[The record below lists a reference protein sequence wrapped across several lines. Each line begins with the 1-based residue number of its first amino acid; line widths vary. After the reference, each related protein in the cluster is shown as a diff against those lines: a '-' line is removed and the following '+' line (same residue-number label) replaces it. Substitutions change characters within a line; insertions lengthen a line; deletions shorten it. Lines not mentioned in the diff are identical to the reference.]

1 VSTLW
6 SRFVRD
12 YQSAGD
18 HYYREGKL
26 NRAAEMYARAGNWLE
41 AARAACRAEQLDRAL
56 EYLDQGEDHEAAGDL
71 LAAHGAEREA
81 VRYYERAGALWK
93 AGEAALRTKQALR
106 AAALFERSGGFSR
119 AAECYEQSGDLDS
132 AIRAWA
138 SESEKLERDGEIA
151 DARRIDAHRAQLL
164 ARVGRPAEAAQ
175 LCERLGQPALAAEM
189 WMRASKP
196 ELAIE
201 RFLDAGEA
209 RRAAALL
216 ERVPAVDPEQK
227 ARVLSA
233 AAHHREAA
241 ELYLELDRPED
252 AAIALE
258 AAGDWLRAAELRRR
272 NGELAPAADLYF
284 RAGAYAVAAECFSE
298 LGVLDRAGEAYARS
312 GRPDRAASCYLAVG
326 RPLDAARMF
335 LAAEDQESAASALQA
350 VEADDPDYRTAT
362 LMLAPLLIRAGEGG
376 AVLDRIDLV
385 PAEEATDEEV
395 LDVSYWRARALE
407 LLGDLE
413 AACGELDTVVRRAR
427 DHRDAAKRVLKI
439 RTMLG
444 HRRDGTRRSVAGSLE
459 PGYLLQG
466 RYEIQDEIGRGGM
479 SRVYR
484 ALDVQLGERL
494 AVKVLYPTAIDAD
507 KAEGRLLNEVQLCRR
522 ITHPNVVRIYDFG
535 RFECGLF
542 VTMEL
547 LDGMTLADLLAVE
560 GRLAIK
566 QVHPLLGEVL
576 EGLAAAHRHRVVHRD
591 LKPANIAVTPERAK
605 IMDFGIACLED
616 ADSSLTRT
624 GQVVGSPMYMSPE
637 QIQGF
642 DLDGRSDLY
651 SFGVLAFTLLAGHE
665 PFRASTPT
673 AVSLK
678 HLQEPP
684 PDLRVIRP
692 DLDEG
697 WHRFVTKLLEKD
709 RSFRFDTAEEVLAE
723 LRTLPVGVRSSPRRN
738 AS

>member
-1 VSTLW
+1 
-6 SRFVRD
+6 
-12 YQSAGD
+12 
-18 HYYREGKL
+18 
-26 NRAAEMYARAGNWLE
+26 
-41 AARAACRAEQLDRAL
+41 
-56 EYLDQGEDHEAAGDL
+56 
-71 LAAHGAEREA
+71 
-81 VRYYERAGALWK
+81 
-93 AGEAALRTKQALR
+93 
-106 AAALFERSGGFSR
+106 
-119 AAECYEQSGDLDS
+119 
-132 AIRAWA
+132 
-138 SESEKLERDGEIA
+138 
-151 DARRIDAHRAQLL
+151 
-164 ARVGRPAEAAQ
+164 
-175 LCERLGQPALAAEM
+175 
-189 WMRASKP
+189 
-196 ELAIE
+196 
-201 RFLDAGEA
+201 
-209 RRAAALL
+209 
-216 ERVPAVDPEQK
+216 
-227 ARVLSA
+227 
-233 AAHHREAA
+233 
-241 ELYLELDRPED
+241 
-252 AAIALE
+252 
-258 AAGDWLRAAELRRR
+258 
-272 NGELAPAADLYF
+272 
-284 RAGAYAVAAECFSE
+284 
-298 LGVLDRAGEAYARS
+298 
-312 GRPDRAASCYLAVG
+312 
-326 RPLDAARMF
+326 
-335 LAAEDQESAASALQA
+335 
-350 VEADDPDYRTAT
+350 
-362 LMLAPLLIRAGEGG
+362 
-376 AVLDRIDLV
+376 
-385 PAEEATDEEV
+385 
-395 LDVSYWRARALE
+395 
-407 LLGDLE
+407 
-413 AACGELDTVVRRAR
+413 
-427 DHRDAAKRVLKI
+427 
-439 RTMLG
+439 
-444 HRRDGTRRSVAGSLE
+444 
-459 PGYLLQG
+459 
-466 RYEIQDEIGRGGM
+466 M

>member
-1 VSTLW
+1 MSSLW
-6 SRFVRD
+6 SKFVRD

-18 HYYREGKL
+18 EYYREGKL

-41 AARAACRAEQLDRAL
+41 AAKASCRAEQLDRAL
-56 EYLDQGEDHEAAGDL
+56 EYLENGEDHEAAGDL

-81 VRYYERAGALWK
+81 VRYYERAGAFWK
-93 AGEAALRTKQALR
+93 AGEVALRTKQPLR

-138 SESEKLERDGEIA
+138 GESDKLEKAGEAI
-151 DARRIDAHRAQLL
+151 DARRIDGHRAQLL

-175 LCERLGQPALAAEM
+175 LCEQLNQRALAAEM
-189 WMRASKP
+189 WVRAGKL
-196 ELAIE
+196 EVAIE
-201 RFLDAGEA
+201 RFLEAGEA

-216 ERVPAVDPEQK
+216 DRVPSLEPAQR
-227 ARVLSA
+227 ARVLSEA
-233 AAHHREAA
+233 ARHREAA
-241 ELYLELDRPED
+241 EIYLELGLLDD
-252 AAIALE
+252 AAEALE
-258 AAGDWLRAAELRRR
+258 AAGDWLQSAELRRR
-272 NGELAPAADLYF
+272 NGDLSPAADLYF
-284 RAGAYAVAAECFSE
+284 RAGAYATAAECFAE
-298 LGVLDRAGEAYARS
+298 IGVLDRAGDAFARS

-326 RPLDAARMF
+326 RALDAARMF
-335 LAAEDQESAASALQA
+335 LAAEDQDSAASALRA
-350 VEADDPDYRTAT
+350 IEADDPDYRTAT

-376 AVLDRIDLV
+376 AALDRLDLV
-385 PAEEATDEEV
+385 PGDEATDEEI
-395 LDVSYWRARALE
+395 LDISYWRARALE
-407 LLGDLE
+407 LLGELE
-413 AACGELDTVVRRAR
+413 EACGELDNVVRRAR

-444 HRRDGTRRSVAGSLE
+444 HRREGARRSVAGALE

-484 ALDVQLGERL
+484 ALDTQLGERL
-494 AVKVLYPTAIDAD
+494 AVKVLYPTAIDAE
-507 KAEGRLLNEVQLCRR
+507 KAEGRMVNEVQLCRR

-560 GRLAIK
+560 GRLPIK

-591 LKPANIAVTPERAK
+591 LKPANVAVTPSCAK

-616 ADSSLTRT
+616 GDSSLTRT

-642 DLDGRSDLY
+642 DLDSRSDLY
-651 SFGVLAFTLLAGHE
+651 SFGVLTFTLLAGHE

-678 HLQEPP
+678 HLQESP

-697 WHRFVTKLLEKD
+697 WHRFVIRLLEKD

-723 LRTLPVGVRSSPRRN
+723 LRTLPVGVRAAARHSGV
-738 AS
+738 